1 MSAGKRTIGT
11 IALSV
16 LFLTYIGGIDVMPK
30 PWWRE
35 TIETVFWALVLA
47 LVLRT
52 FVIQA
57 FWIPSGSMI
66 PTLEVGDRVL
76 VLKFWYAMPKVEPK
90 RGQIAVFKYPVD
102 PRRDFVKRIIG
113 LPGDKVEIR
122 NGTVYVND
130 KEVFEPYVKNKDT
143 FDMPSQTVP
152 EKSYFCL
159 GDNRPNSQDGRFW
172 GYVPRNFFR
181 GPAVFRY
188 WPLNR
193 IGPIE

>member
-1 MSAGKRTIGT
+1 
-11 IALSV
+11 
-16 LFLTYIGGIDVMPK
+16 MPK

-35 TIETVFWALVLA
+35 TIETVLWALVLA
-47 LVLRT
+47 LILRT
-52 FVIQA
+52 FVVQA

-66 PTLEVGDRVL
+66 PTLEPGDRVL
-76 VLKFWYAMPKVEPK
+76 VLKFWYSLPKVSPK

-113 LPGDKVEIR
+113 LPGDAVEIKQ
-122 NGTVYVND
+122 GMLYVNGSAI
-130 KEVFEPYVKNKDT
+130 FEPYVKNMDT
-143 FDMPSQTVP
+143 YNMDEIIVP
-152 EKSYFCL
+152 DKSYFCL

-172 GYVPRNFFR
+172 GFVPSNFLR

-193 IGPIE
+193 IGVIE

>member
-1 MSAGKRTIGT
+1 
-11 IALSV
+11 
-16 LFLTYIGGIDVMPK
+16 MPK

-47 LVLRT
+47 LILRT

-66 PTLEVGDRVL
+66 PTLEIGDRVL
-76 VLKFWYAMPKVEPK
+76 VLKFWYSLPKVGPK
-90 RGQIAVFKYPVD
+90 RGQIVVFKYPVD

-113 LPGDKVEIR
+113 LPGDKVEMR
-122 NGTVYVND
+122 RGRVYIND
-130 KEVFEPYVKNKDT
+130 KELFEPYVKNTDT
-143 FDMPSQTVP
+143 FDMAPQVVP

-172 GYVPRNFFR
+172 GYVPRNFLK

-188 WPLNR
+188 WPLGR
-193 IGPIE
+193 IGLIE

>member
-1 MSAGKRTIGT
+1 
-11 IALSV
+11 
-16 LFLTYIGGIDVMPK
+16 MPK

-35 TIETVFWALVLA
+35 TIETVLWALVLA
-47 LVLRT
+47 LILRT

-66 PTLEVGDRVL
+66 PTLEPGDRVL
-76 VLKFWYAMPKVEPK
+76 VLKFWYSLPTVEPK

-113 LPGDKVEIR
+113 LPGDTVEIKH
-122 NGTVYVND
+122 GTVFVNGI
-130 KEVFEPYVKNKDT
+130 EVVEEYVKNTDSYSM
-143 FDMPSQTVP
+143 DSIIVP
-152 EKSYFCL
+152 DNSYLCL

-172 GYVPRNFFR
+172 GFVPSNFLR

-188 WPLNR
+188 WPLSR
-193 IGPIE
+193 IGLIE

>member
-1 MSAGKRTIGT
+1 
-11 IALSV
+11 
-16 LFLTYIGGIDVMPK
+16 MPK

-35 TIETVFWALVLA
+35 TIETVLWALVLA
-47 LVLRT
+47 LILRT

-66 PTLEVGDRVL
+66 PTLEPGDRVL
-76 VLKFWYAMPKVEPK
+76 VLKFWYSLPKLEPK

-113 LPGDKVEIR
+113 IPGDTVEIR
-122 NGTVYVND
+122 EGTVFVNGT
-130 KEVFEPYVKNKDT
+130 EVFEPYVKNRD
-143 FDMPSQTVP
+143 SYNLAQIVVP
-152 EKSYFCL
+152 ESSYFCL

-172 GYVPRNFFR
+172 GFVPRNFLR
-181 GPAVFRY
+181 GPALFRY

-193 IGPIE
+193 IGTIE

>member
-1 MSAGKRTIGT
+1 
-11 IALSV
+11 
-16 LFLTYIGGIDVMPK
+16 MPK

-35 TIETVFWALVLA
+35 TIETVLWALVLA
-47 LVLRT
+47 LILRT
-52 FVIQA
+52 FVVQA

-66 PTLEVGDRVL
+66 PTLEPGDRVL
-76 VLKFWYAMPKVEPK
+76 VLKFWYSLPKVSPK

-113 LPGDKVEIR
+113 LPGDAVELKQ
-122 NGTVYVND
+122 GMLYVNGSAI
-130 KEVFEPYVKNKDT
+130 FEPYVKNMDT
-143 FDMPSQTVP
+143 YNMDEIIVP
-152 EKSYFCL
+152 DKSYFCL

-172 GYVPRNFFR
+172 GFVPSNFLR

-193 IGPIE
+193 IGVIE